1 MNYIQTL
8 YISPSQ
14 DPFKDSFGWIS
25 PIYHLLSWG
34 LSAMSLKDSLGSLC
48 LYTNKKG
55 KDILVKFLMNEKET
69 LIPELTAVQGPY
81 YRWEDV
87 KAMCE
92 KPVNER
98 FN

>member
-55 KDILVKFLMNEKET
+55 KDILVDMLKLPYDKVYLSFEDW
-69 LIPELTAVQGPY
+69 ELPHKDLWALSKIYT
-81 YRWEDV
+81 
-87 KAMCE
+87 
-92 KPVNER
+92 
-98 FN
+98 